1 MEGGISQEQRTTN
14 AKRRNTNYRIGE
26 EGANEEMENDV
37 MDLISEV
44 HLKLSVQLE

>member
-1 MEGGISQEQRTTN
+1 MEGGISQERTTN

-37 MDLISEV
+37 MEPDFRSA
-44 HLKLSVQLE
+44 LEALRTA